1 MPRPNRPYG
10 GGGYF
15 MMSGRGGGSK
25 GTTAGSFQR
34 NPYFGSAPGDVPY
47 DLNVDPSVYASTPFL
62 DTRSGWDKWKGATN
76 EADELN
82 AKVQLEDA
90 LLPIKEKE
98 AKSKAGIDTDQYK
111 TKLQAEKD
119 LKNQELQEQNIA
131 IANAILPMLMQNQ
144 QMDRIPTT
152 AGGSSSD
159 IGNFLRYNYMPQIS
173 RVGGAVAFSEADA
186 ANAENQAKMVSME
199 NARLADLARQ
209 ENIAPLARS
218 VSNYDLRNAHI
229 REQFAATPDYETAM
243 QYDISQKLV
252 PNIKLGPMQEE
263 IDLVRGQRYVGPRM
277 ETNEKQTVNNI
288 TVGGKT
294 MSMPGDTLRTSKY
307 IPGTTLT
314 EDVVS
319 RIENPDPSTPRERS
333 PKTAAESNLSLT
345 DEEIAEILRRRQMMQ
360 RIPQY

>member
-144 QMDRIPTT
+144 Q
-152 AGGSSSD
+152 
-159 IGNFLRYNYMPQIS
+159 IS

-218 VSNYDLRNAHI
+218 VSNYDLRNARI

-288 TVGGKT
+288 TVGDKT